1 MHLVIQDGVPQDDL
15 TLFFFQGGVPQNDV
29 SLRSAVPRHS
39 RVNGVEGEEEEEEE
53 DGMEEGMEE
62 GGGEGRGFIV
72 RDYVDRQQI
81 LKSPLYS
88 DLISKVTLYQ
98 KSSI

>member
-1 MHLVIQDGVPQDDL
+1 
-15 TLFFFQGGVPQNDV
+15 
-29 SLRSAVPRHS
+29 
-39 RVNGVEGEEEEEEE
+39 
-53 DGMEEGMEE
+53 MEE

-88 DLISKVTLYQ
+88 DSKVLFIVTLHSKY
-98 KSSI
+98 SRALTFENVVLCRESVLHLGASAVSMCI